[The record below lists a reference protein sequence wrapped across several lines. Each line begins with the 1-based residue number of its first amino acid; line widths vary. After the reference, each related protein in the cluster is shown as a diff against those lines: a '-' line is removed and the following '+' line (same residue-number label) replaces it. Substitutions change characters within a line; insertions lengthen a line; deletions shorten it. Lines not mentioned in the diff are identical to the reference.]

1 MATGYQLTPE
11 EQRNLAAAEA
21 AGAVSAQ
28 DLAAIRSGR
37 AAQTFNQ
44 PIANQGVRAG
54 ATGNAATPTTGD
66 FARADRAP
74 PKANAVAIKKSTTA
88 VAGLI
93 DSLNAAEQK
102 LVADG
107 VWEVANVYKIRF
119 EPAALGDSKVT
130 KFGKPNK
137 AKVPMQ
143 QSVNPAD
150 NVNPNTNSVSYDIRT
165 FDYSPGTPIVVI
177 LDQILQNSSYIAD
190 QAAYM
195 VDEPGQ
201 KTKPQKPLGELA
213 WYKISV
219 ETSRIKHDAK
229 RRDYAYNITY
239 IISAYAINSML
250 SQYFPAVPLRGIHKS
265 YKYWF
270 TGQNTQVVRFEQKF
284 NSAYTLTFT
293 NATVPSDQR
302 ALYQQLGRE
311 APKVEYQAAVGSG
324 SSQGAEGITNSIG
337 ASAADYLYSPTDIA
351 KVELTIVGDPAWLQ
365 QGESGAGI
373 SSLGFDFNPFNA
385 DGGINFDSQEIIF
398 DLQWNTVADY
408 DVNGTG
414 LANPNKTPNTTQAS
428 QTYIYRASELT
439 SKFSK
444 GKFEQD
450 LKGTLFE
457 IADTRRDP
465 PSDGSSD
472 RAETARLNRQGNA
485 ADQTAAT
492 QARTG
497 VDLTNASAGGGR
509 GNGQAQLAAE
519 QARLAAS
526 STTGVNPTSS
536 LAQGTQAALSPPT
549 VLPAPTL
556 TQLQSSP
563 AYIAARRS
571 GETPDAALQ
580 AARTS
585 FAATAGGSPVVSNGQ
600 AIATGVGTSPPT
612 LTAAQRAEV
621 RNRAIAQT
629 NRELAEEYEP
639 LVAPRNQKIVK
650 DY

>member
-1 MATGYQLTPE
+1 
-11 EQRNLAAAEA
+11 
-21 AGAVSAQ
+21 
-28 DLAAIRSGR
+28 
-37 AAQTFNQ
+37 
-44 PIANQGVRAG
+44 
-54 ATGNAATPTTGD
+54 
-66 FARADRAP
+66 
-74 PKANAVAIKKSTTA
+74 VAIKKSKIA

-102 LVADG
+102 LVTGPDAPFL
-107 VWEVANVYKIRF
+107 VANVYKIRF
-119 EPAALGDSKVT
+119 EPAALGDAKVT
-130 KFGKPNK
+130 KNGTPNK

-143 QSVNPAD
+143 QSVNQAD
-150 NVNPNTNSVSYDIRT
+150 NVNPDTNSVSYDVRT
-165 FDYSPGTPIVVI
+165 FDYTAGTPIVRI
-177 LDQILQNSSYIAD
+177 LDEMLKNSSYITD
-190 QAAYM
+190 QAAYT
-195 VDEPGQ
+195 VNE
-201 KTKPQKPLGELA
+201 KTQITTPQKPLGDLG

-219 ETSRIKHDAK
+219 ETTPIEFDTK
-229 RRDYAYNITY
+229 RKSFAYNITY
-239 IISAYAINSML
+239 IISTYGINSML
-250 SQYFPAVPLRGIHKS
+250 SEYFPPGTLRGIHKS

-270 TGQNTQVVRFEQKF
+270 TGQNTQVIRFEQQL
-284 NSAYTLTFT
+284 NSAYRLTFT
-293 NATVPSDQR
+293 NSTAGANQR
-302 ALYQQLGRE
+302 ALNQQLGRD
-311 APKVEYQAAVGSG
+311 APKIEYQAAVGS
-324 SSQGAEGITNSIG
+324 SSTFGAEGITNSIG
-337 ASAADYLYSPTDIA
+337 ASAADYLYSPEHINEVTLNI
-351 KVELTIVGDPAWLQ
+351 IGDPAWIQ
-365 QGESGAGI
+365 QGEIAGGI
-373 SSLGFDFNPFNA
+373 NSLGFNFDPFNA
-385 DGGINFDSQEIIF
+385 DGGLNFDSQELVF

-414 LANPNKTPNTTQAS
+414 LANPNKTPATGQAS
-428 QTYIYRASELT
+428 QIYIYKATELT
-439 SKFSK
+439 SKFNK
-444 GKFEQD
+444 GKFEQE
-450 LKGTLFE
+450 LKGTILQV
-457 IADTRRDP
+457 AAAKPDQQL
-465 PSDGSSD
+465 DGSYD